1 MSEKKKSLS
10 AREYLKQL
18 EVLDMQINEDLIEL
32 SDLKNSAMST
42 GSIDYSRDRVQ
53 TSTVGDRLCSDVAR
67 YTDFDEHI
75 NTEVDCFVDAKRQI
89 IREIRELRDKN
100 YIQVLTKIYVQF
112 KSVKTTSQE
121 MRKSY
126 NHVVNLHSKAL
137 KEFEKKHPNLHYLT

>member
-1 MSEKKKSLS
+1 MSEKKKGLS

-32 SDLKNSAMST
+32 SDLKDSAMST
-42 GSIDYSRDRVQ
+42 GGIDYSRERVQ
-53 TSTVGDRLCSDVAR
+53 TSAVGDRLCSDVAR

-75 NTEVDCFVDAKRQI
+75 NEEIDQFVDAKKQI
-89 IREIRELRDKN
+89 VKEIRGLRDKN
-100 YIQVLTKIYVQF
+100 MIQILTKVYVQF
-112 KSVKTTSQE
+112 KTVKVASQE